1 MPRRALG
8 ARLWEKPAEHHP
20 DGRLRKRAVWIIR
33 DGKLP
38 VVVTG
43 VPVLPELPDRNRGAA
58 EPHLAEYLTRKHNPA
73 RDEDRALGE
82 ILVTDVLAV
91 YGEDVAP
98 KHARPEKTAARLL
111 QLGTW
116 WAGKTVAEVNGK
128 SVRSYGTWRK
138 KTAWK
143 SAKPDSTGK
152 KPRTVTDAGVRRELE
167 DMQAALNYYLRE
179 GHMRAVVKVPL
190 PEKSPAKE
198 RYLERDE
205 AARLLRTML
214 HMPEMQMRH
223 RGPDTG
229 KVVATSKRPARHLAR
244 FLLVGIYTG
253 TRAAAIC
260 SAGFVPAEGRGWVDL
275 RRGVFHRRPM
285 GKKETTKRQPPVR
298 LPKRL
303 LAHIRRWASTPR
315 ADGTMPE
322 AVVEFRG
329 KPVGEVNKGFASV
342 VAAAGLGPDVT
353 PHTLRHT
360 CATWMMQAGVDL
372 WQAAA
377 FLGMTV
383 QMLEKVYGHHRPDFQ
398 EAAAGALDKAG
409 RRATETLDIED
420 AFTRRAA

>member
-167 DMQAALNYYLRE
+167 DLQAALNYYLRE
-179 GHMRAVVKVPL
+179 GHMRAVVKIPL
-190 PEKSPAKE
+190 PDKSPSKE
-198 RYLERDE
+198 RFLERDE

-214 HMPEMQMRH
+214 HMPEMQTRH

-275 RRGVFHRRPM
+275 KRGVFHRRKV
-285 GKKETTKRQPPVR
+285 GAAETKKRQPPVK
-298 LPKRL
+298 LPARL
-303 LAHIRRWASTPR
+303 LAHIRRWAATPR
-315 ADGTMPE
+315 KDGSMPE
-322 AVVEFRG
+322 FVVEFRG

-353 PHTLRHT
+353 PHTCRHT
-360 CATWMMQAGVDL
+360 CATWLMQSGVDL

-377 FLGMTV
+377 YLGMTV

>member
-20 DGRLRKRAVWIIR
+20 DGKLRKRSVWVIR

-38 VVVTG
+38 NVVTG

-58 EPHLAEYLTRKHNPA
+58 EPALADYLTAKHNPA

-98 KHARPEKTAARLL
+98 KHARPDKTAARLL
-111 QLGTW
+111 QLGAW
-116 WAGKTVAEVNGK
+116 WEGKTVAEVNGK
-128 SVRSYGTWRK
+128 SVRAYGAWRK

-143 SAKPDSTGK
+143 SAKLGVTGR

-167 DMQAALNYYLRE
+167 DMQAALNHYLRE

-190 PEKSPAKE
+190 PEKSASKD
-198 RYLERDE
+198 RYLERTE
-205 AARLLRTML
+205 AAQLLRTML
-214 HMPEMQMRH
+214 HMPERQRRH
-223 RGPDTG
+223 RGPDNG

-260 SAGFVPAEGRGWVDL
+260 SAGFAPADGRGWIDL
-275 RRGVFHRRPM
+275 GRGVFHRRRV
-285 GKKETTKRQPPVR
+285 GAAETKKRQPPVK

-303 LAHIRRWASTPR
+303 LAHIRRWARTPR
-315 ADGTMPE
+315 KDGTMPE
-322 AVVEFRG
+322 FVVEFRG
-329 KPVGEVNKGFASV
+329 KPVGEVNKGW
-342 VAAAGLGPDVT
+342 AAAVKEAGLGPDVT
-353 PHTLRHT
+353 PHTCRHT
-360 CATWMMQAGVDL
+360 CATWMMLAGVDL

-383 QMLEKVYGHHRPDFQ
+383 QMLEKVYGHHRPDYQ
-398 EAAAGALDKAG
+398 AEAAGALDRAG
-409 RRATETLDIED
+409 RRVAETIDVED
-420 AFTRRAA
+420 AFTRHAA

>member
-8 ARLWEKPAEHHP
+8 ARLWEKPAEYAE
-20 DGRLRKRAVWIIR
+20 DGSLRKRSVWVIR
-33 DGKLP
+33 DGKLNVATGCP
-38 VVVTG
+38 VV
-43 VPVLPELPDRNRGAA
+43 PELPDRGRGAA
-58 EPHLAEYLTRKHNPA
+58 EPALADFLTRKHNPA
-73 RDEDRALGE
+73 REEDRALGE
-82 ILVTDVLAV
+82 ILVTDVLTV
-91 YGEDVAP
+91 YAEDKAP

-116 WAGKTVAEVNGK
+116 WEGKRVSEVNGK
-128 SVRSYGTWRK
+128 SVRAYGTWRK

-143 SAKPDSTGK
+143 SARPDSTGK
-152 KPRTVTDAGVRRELE
+152 RPRTVTDAGVRRELE
-167 DMQAALNYYLRE
+167 DLQAALNHYLRE

-190 PEKSPAKE
+190 PEKSLPKE

-214 HMPEMQMRH
+214 HMPERQTVH
-223 RGPDTG
+223 RGPRKGQVIET
-229 KVVATSKRPARHLAR
+229 AKRPARHLAR

-260 SAGFVPAEGRGWVDL
+260 GAGFAPAEGRGWVDL
-275 RRGVFHRRPM
+275 KRGIYHRRGV
-285 GKKETTKRQPPVR
+285 GVAETKKRQPPVR

-303 LAHIRRWASTPR
+303 LAHIRRWARTPR
-315 ADGTMPE
+315 KDGSMPE
-322 AVVEFRG
+322 HVVEFRG
-329 KPVGEVNKGFASV
+329 LPVGEVNKGFAAV

-383 QMLEKVYGHHRPDFQ
+383 AMLEKVYGHHRPDFQ
-398 EAAAGALDKAG
+398 EEAAGALDKGG
-409 RRATETLDIED
+409 RRVVETIDVED